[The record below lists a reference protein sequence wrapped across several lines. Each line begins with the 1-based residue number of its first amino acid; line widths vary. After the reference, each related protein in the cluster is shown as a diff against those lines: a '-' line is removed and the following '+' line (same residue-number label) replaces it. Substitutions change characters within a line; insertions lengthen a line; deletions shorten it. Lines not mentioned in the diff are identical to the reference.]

1 MVYVY
6 PTKIQGTTGR
16 STKYNTQYISNPNA
30 LCSGSTS
37 LAYWGVKN
45 PTYVGNYLRNWY
57 DSVTSIS
64 GSYCNPETIY
74 ASVFKISGAPDEA
87 IIKSIHVEY
96 KWEQVSYSCGT
107 MDCFG
112 RFGKPTISLMYKGKA
127 KTTIQG
133 HAPEAI
139 RYNNNTRNKSKMN
152 VNNAELATLHSH
164 TLQVP
169 NNITVKDLRNG
180 NVKIKFDPA
189 KNTYSNHCRI
199 IMQFLRLK
207 VTYKDIAPT
216 FRVTS
221 TISESKA
228 QVNKEYTYKV
238 TIKSSNKR
246 TAQTSCSVMFSDKNT
261 KIISAKTT
269 TGTGSYSKGVW
280 TITKFSNDKATLTI
294 KCSNAITGTK
304 CITTTINKYADSVN
318 KSTKQCININ
328 AAPAINFDFKINHT
342 EPLIFKATDQ
352 NIGILYVTLE
362 REEITKKTETIVI
375 DTAGLVTPSIGW
387 TGQDNVTLAYNGDG
401 KWTVSNIK
409 VKELTLTSNDFILS
423 TAGEYNCSA
432 IHTETGEP
440 YIEKNIKI
448 NVLGEPLDKE
458 YFKLRVEDGSDIKY
472 NSLMFT
478 QGDDLTIPLTYEI
491 QDLSQ
496 TLIKNMIVNG
506 EQKRIPT
513 SEAQFVNFNID
524 IENAAKEKY

>member
-1 MVYVY
+1 M
-6 PTKIQGTTGR
+6 
-16 STKYNTQYISNPNA
+16 
-30 LCSGSTS
+30 
-37 LAYWGVKN
+37 
-45 PTYVGNYLRNWY
+45 
-57 DSVTSIS
+57 
-64 GSYCNPETIY
+64 
-74 ASVFKISGAPDEA
+74 
-87 IIKSIHVEY
+87 EY

-112 RFGKPTISLMYKGKA
+112 RFGKPTISLIYKGKA

-139 RYNNNTRNKSKMN
+139 RYNNNTSNKSKMN

-221 TISESKA
+221 TISESKT

-269 TGTGSYSKGVW
+269 TGTGSYSKGIW

-328 AAPAINFDFKINHT
+328 AAPAPVVNFDFKMNHT
-342 EPLIFKATDQ
+342 EPLIFKTTDQ
-352 NIGILYVTLE
+352 NIGILYVTLK
-362 REEITKKTETIVI
+362 REKITKKTETIVI
-375 DTAGLVTPSIGW
+375 DTAGLVTPRIGW

-401 KWTVSNIK
+401 KWTVSNIQ
-409 VKELTLTSNDFILS
+409 VKELTLTSNDFMLS

-440 YIEKNIKI
+440 HIEKNIKI

-496 TLIKNMIVNG
+496 TLIKNMTVNG

-513 SEAQFVNFNID
+513 SEAQFIHFNID
-524 IENAAKEKY
+524 IEDTAKEQYENTVCFIEAVNSEGDECSDIIIGGANGIEMFEGSNNKYCIIH